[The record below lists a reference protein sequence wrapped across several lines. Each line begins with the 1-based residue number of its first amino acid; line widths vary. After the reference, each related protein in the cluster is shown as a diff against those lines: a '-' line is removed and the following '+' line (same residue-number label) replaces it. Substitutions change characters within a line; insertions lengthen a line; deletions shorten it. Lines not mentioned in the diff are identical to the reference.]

1 MESKFGNY
9 QKKVN
14 QNDLLKKI
22 PKSINPDFIYLFRK
36 YLSVIS
42 ILSSQ
47 NYMKLRSLLLF
58 SITTTL
64 LLSLPVKANTDNN
77 QVDNPT
83 SWSLNKSNV
92 QLPEIKFIPPNSV
105 SNISPTDTRNFTGI
119 LPLGREIS
127 ELQTPIKTLMAR
139 YKFLSPGIFF
149 MDLETGDYLSINGD
163 KSFAAASTIKYP
175 ILIAL
180 FQQVDAGEIQ
190 LDETLVMGRKHIV
203 GGSGNMQYAKVG
215 SKFSLLET
223 ATRMMT
229 ISDNTATNMIIDR
242 LGGITQLNQKFR
254 SWGLENT
261 VMRNRLGDF
270 NGTNKTSAKDLV
282 KLSALMENNQLVS
295 NTSELQVIGIM
306 NGCHNKS
313 LLTSGLGS
321 GAKIAHKTGTLRF
334 VLGDAGII
342 ETSSGK
348 RYLAGVFVQR
358 PNNDSRGTDFIRQVS
373 QVVYGYFDQPKLS
386 TQRSL

>member
-1 MESKFGNY
+1 
-9 QKKVN
+9 
-14 QNDLLKKI
+14 
-22 PKSINPDFIYLFRK
+22 
-36 YLSVIS
+36 
-42 ILSSQ
+42 
-47 NYMKLRSLLLF
+47 
-58 SITTTL
+58 
-64 LLSLPVKANTDNN
+64 
-77 QVDNPT
+77 
-83 SWSLNKSNV
+83 
-92 QLPEIKFIPPNSV
+92 
-105 SNISPTDTRNFTGI
+105 

-203 GGSGNMQYAKVG
+203 GGSGNMQYGRVG

-270 NGTNKTSAKDLV
+270 KGTNKTSAKDLV
-282 KLSALMENNQLVS
+282 KLSALMENNQLLS
-295 NTSELQVIGIM
+295 STSELQVIGIM
-306 NGCHNKS
+306 NGCRNRS
-313 LLTSGLGS
+313 LLPSGLGS

-334 VLGDAGII
+334 ILGDAGII

-348 RYLAGVFVQR
+348 RYLAGIFVRR
-358 PNNDSRGTDFIRQVS
+358 PNHDARAKDFIRQVS

-386 TQRSL
+386 TQGSL

>member
-1 MESKFGNY
+1 
-9 QKKVN
+9 
-14 QNDLLKKI
+14 
-22 PKSINPDFIYLFRK
+22 
-36 YLSVIS
+36 
-42 ILSSQ
+42 
-47 NYMKLRSLLLF
+47 MKLRSLLLF

-64 LLSLPVKANTDNN
+64 LLSLPVKANPDNN

-83 SWSLNKSNV
+83 SSSLHKSNV
-92 QLPEIKFIPPNSV
+92 KLPELKFIPPDAV
-105 SNISPTDTRNFTGI
+105 SNISPTDTHKFTGI
-119 LPLGREIS
+119 FPLGREIS
-127 ELQTPIKTLMAR
+127 ELQTPIKKLMAR

-149 MDLETGDYLSINGD
+149 MDLETGDYLNINGD

-180 FQQVDAGEIQ
+180 FQEVDAGKIQ
-190 LDETLVMGRKHIV
+190 LNETLVMGKKHIV
-203 GGSGNMQYAKVG
+203 GGSGNMQYGRVG

-254 SWGLENT
+254 SWGLQNT

-270 NGTNKTSAKDLV
+270 KGTNKTSAKDLV
-282 KLSALMENNQLVS
+282 KLSALMENNQLLS
-295 NTSELQVIGIM
+295 HTSELQVIGIM
-306 NGCHNKS
+306 NGCRNRS
-313 LLTSGLGS
+313 LLPSGLGS

-334 VLGDAGII
+334 ILGDAGII
-342 ETSSGK
+342 ETPSGK

-358 PNNDSRGTDFIRQVS
+358 PNHDTRAKDFIRQVS
-373 QVVYGYFDQPKLS
+373 QVVYGYFDQPKVSNQIKL
-386 TQRSL
+386 